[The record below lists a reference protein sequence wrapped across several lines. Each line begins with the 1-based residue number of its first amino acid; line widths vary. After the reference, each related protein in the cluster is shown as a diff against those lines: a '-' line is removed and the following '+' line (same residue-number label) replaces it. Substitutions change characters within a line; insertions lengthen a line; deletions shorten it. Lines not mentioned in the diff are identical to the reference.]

1 MSMVSGVDTHADV
14 HVAAALDENGGVLGV
29 ESFPVTEAGYC
40 RLAEWLSGF
49 GPVVRVGVEGTGSY
63 GVGLA
68 RHLRRE
74 GVVVVE
80 VDRPNR
86 QKRRR
91 LGKSDPIDAEA
102 AARAA
107 LSGEATTTPKWRDGT
122 VEQIR
127 VLTIARRSAR
137 MQRNQTLNQLRQV
150 VICAPEEIRVRFKD
164 RYKTGLVTE
173 AAAMRPRKGS
183 DPIVFTTNTV
193 IRGLARRIADL
204 DDEMASIDHAL
215 EELIEET
222 APSLL
227 ACYGVGV
234 VTAATLL
241 VTAGD
246 NPDRLHSERSWAH
259 LCGVSPVP
267 TGSGKTSG
275 RVRLN
280 LGGDRQAN
288 AALYQIVLTRMSS
301 DDETRNYV
309 RRRRAE
315 GLSTRE
321 IMRCLKRY
329 VARQTFKH
337 LPRAALNQSG
347 FSGGSGVPC
356 VRCAAAEV
364 TSGMATD
371 GERLGTGMHS
381 LAQDG
386 HRAVQLLD
394 SGMRLYWLI
403 RPMTVSQGSW
413 PEGGELA

>member
-1 MSMVSGVDTHADV
+1 MSMVRSVVGGVDAHADV
-14 HVAAALDENGGVLGV
+14 HVAAAVDSNGAVLGI
-29 ESFPVTEAGYC
+29 ESFPADAAGYR
-40 RLAEWLSGF
+40 RLAGWLTGF
-49 GPVVRVGVEGTGSY
+49 GPVIRVGVEGTGSY

-68 RHLRRE
+68 RHLHRE
-74 GVVVVE
+74 GIEVVE

-86 QKRRR
+86 QTRRR
-91 LGKSDPIDAEA
+91 FGKSDPIDAEA

-107 LSGEATTTPKWRDGT
+107 LSGTATVIPKRRDGT

-127 VLTIARRSAR
+127 VLMVARRSAR
-137 MQRNQTLNQLRQV
+137 MQRNQTLNQLRQIV
-150 VICAPEEIRVRFKD
+150 FTGPDEIRVRFKD
-164 RYKTGLVTE
+164 RHKTGLVSE
-173 AAAMRPRKGS
+173 AARMRPRKGS

-193 IRGLARRIADL
+193 IRGLARRIQNL
-204 DDEMASIDHAL
+204 NDEMATIDDAL
-215 EELIEET
+215 AGLIDAT
-222 APSLL
+222 APSLVEL
-227 ACYGVGV
+227 YGVGV

-259 LCGVSPVP
+259 LCGASPVP

-280 LGGDRQAN
+280 HGGDRQAN

-301 DDETRNYV
+301 DAETRNYV

-337 LPRAALNQSG
+337 LPRAA
-347 FSGGSGVPC
+347 
-356 VRCAAAEV
+356 
-364 TSGMATD
+364 
-371 GERLGTGMHS
+371 
-381 LAQDG
+381 
-386 HRAVQLLD
+386 
-394 SGMRLYWLI
+394 
-403 RPMTVSQGSW
+403 
-413 PEGGELA
+413 